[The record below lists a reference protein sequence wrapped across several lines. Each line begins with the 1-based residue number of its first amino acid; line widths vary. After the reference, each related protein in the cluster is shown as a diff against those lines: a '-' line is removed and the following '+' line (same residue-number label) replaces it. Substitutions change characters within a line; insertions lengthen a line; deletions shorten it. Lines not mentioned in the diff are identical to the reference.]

1 MGGEQL
7 LQLDSEFQVQLSKRL
22 KYGDLKK
29 RIADCI
35 NQSKDSYQLEAPIT
49 EEDIRLWKFADNKE
63 KLVEQCSLV
72 SQSKDEDSRMTDD
85 GQQTE
90 VDPDVEENSNVEFPG
105 ESLEPFL
112 KTGQNLEDDTLENSY
127 LIVELKDRT

>member
-1 MGGEQL
+1 
-7 LQLDSEFQVQLSKRL
+7 
-22 KYGDLKK
+22 
-29 RIADCI
+29 
-35 NQSKDSYQLEAPIT
+35 
-49 EEDIRLWKFADNKE
+49 
-63 KLVEQCSLV
+63 
-72 SQSKDEDSRMTDD
+72 MTDD

-90 VDPDVEENSNVEFPG
+90 VEPDVEENSNVEFPG